1 MLPSLVLKGKKG
13 MAYSK
18 KTNTASKTAEKIVE
32 EKAVETVTE
41 KTNVQTVT
49 QSVEKTF
56 EPEDLIPCRSMVS
69 GQLFIEGT
77 RSKLLY
83 TFADYGDVCDIE
95 YRDLIYLVRSYRD
108 KTIYEPRIVVEDED
122 FIAQN
127 PKLSELYETMYT
139 NGDLIDVI
147 NLPLNQMVN
156 TVNSLPAGCKNAL
169 KGVVATM
176 IDSGALDSIKKIKAL
191 DDIFGTNMMITL
203 VQE

>member
-1 MLPSLVLKGKKG
+1 MS
-13 MAYSK
+13 YSK
-18 KTNTASKTAEKIVE
+18 KTNTASKVAEKVIE
-32 EKAVETVTE
+32 EKAVETVVE
-41 KTNVQTVT
+41 ETNVKATAPA
-49 QSVEKTF
+49 EKTF

-127 PKLSELYETMYT
+127 PKLGELYESMYT
-139 NGDLIDVI
+139 NGDLMDVI
-147 NLPLNQMVN
+147 NLPLTQMVN
-156 TVNSLPAGCKNAL
+156 TVNSLPVGCKNAL

-176 IDSGALDSIKKIKAL
+176 IDSGALDSIKKIKVL

-203 VQE
+203 AQE

>member
-1 MLPSLVLKGKKG
+1 

-18 KTNTASKTAEKIVE
+18 KTNTASRATEKVSE
-32 EKAVETVTE
+32 EKAVETVVE
-41 KTNVQTVT
+41 ETNVKSTAPAT
-49 QSVEKTF
+49 KTF

-127 PKLSELYETMYT
+127 PKLGELYESMYT
-139 NGDLIDVI
+139 NGDLMDVI
-147 NLPLNQMVN
+147 NLPLTQMVS
-156 TVNSLPAGCKNAL
+156 TVNSLPVGCKNAL

-203 VQE
+203 AQE